1 METVIKSII
10 FYYAVI
16 NIIAFFMFGSD
27 KRKAKKSEWRISESS
42 LIMVSVAGGALGS
55 LLGMQVFHHKIRKLK
70 FQVLVPLMVII
81 HLALVSAVYMWLS
94 ELNI

>member
-1 METVIKSII
+1 
-10 FYYAVI
+10 
-16 NIIAFFMFGSD
+16 MFGSD
-27 KRKAKKSEWRISESS
+27 KRKAKRSEWRISESS